1 MKNKKILRAIAF
13 VVTVMMLVGLVPV
26 AFAESTLVADATI
39 NIGGSQ
45 NVTVD
50 RDDPYYMLKL
60 VVTKKADYVIW
71 SESNGN
77 DPYLELLDEDGY
89 ILNYADDRSY
99 TLDFKLIQNLDPDT
113 YFLKVYNND
122 KARKLTFPVYVAQA
136 VEPKN
141 IEISLWEPVVAVGE
155 ADYVHV
161 RYLPGNS
168 YEPEV
173 EFSSSN
179 SSVARVN
186 EDEILALKP
195 GKAIITAKVK
205 EKTSVS
211 ASAEI
216 TVTGEALAKD
226 NVKQNYLDEENLV
239 DSYVYTASEGGI
251 HVFNVEATE
260 DVLLTCKNMSVN
272 DDESVELDGKD
283 ISVSKQ
289 VSKNDIIA
297 VTVSRINDDT
307 TYSLEGL
314 KGTDASDVTLYTKSG
329 STQYSV
335 GEKDHLRIEPSK
347 DDEGYK
353 SVSYTSSDESI
364 AKVNSYGTVEFLK
377 EGNVTITAK
386 AKLYFSYA
394 TITKTITLSA
404 VNPPEITVSQPYTG
418 KVHVSSAES
427 IEPGLGYVCFEA
439 PLDGYYQ
446 FTITN
451 NKNINFKLST
461 VDPAMDGENS
471 IVVPGITEGSLVII
485 KYFSSAMFFDGDVD
499 ITVSAKYLRSPT
511 SASIAEGTN
520 ITGYAGQTL
529 ILNPAFTPDNGYTEG
544 IVEWSGSNEKVA
556 VGPYATSDSAMV
568 DLLDA
573 GTSVVTMKTSEH
585 GEKKSNVTIK
595 AAKTLKPDVVT
606 VSKFN
611 SSLIKDSYI
620 LTPDVS
626 GFYDFSFTSS
636 GYIYACVQRKLDK
649 KWLASDENRGN
660 IELSAH
666 LEAGYE
672 YEITIQ
678 SEFPKAYDVNVF
690 TTRKSY
696 PTAVFCPTNTLFVKV
711 GDTMSVEQMGI
722 DFAPYNS
729 ISELFTSIS
738 SSNETIVKTGDVT
751 GDKAITALKE
761 GTAKVKIK
769 TEYGLETEFNVIVA
783 KKDYEPVNG
792 FFLDTKEVTLE
803 SGQTKTV
810 KAVVTEDYNGQP
822 VYWGSSDDKVAK
834 VDSNGNITARRAG
847 TAIIY
852 AMCDGKIA
860 ECVVTVKALPVTDTT
875 KVFKD
880 VVAGKWYVNAINYS
894 YTNGFI
900 AGMKQNEFGINTPVT
915 RGMFI
920 TILARI
926 AGVDTSANNVK
937 TKFTDVA
944 SGKYY
949 TAAIKWA
956 SEGGIVNGMSATT
969 FEPNTPIQRQQ
980 LCVMI
985 VNFAISQNIGFEKR
999 EAEINFSDNATI
1011 AKWAKDSVVTCQI
1024 ADIVNGY
1031 SEGGKVSFKPK
1042 NTATRAEA
1050 AQILY
1055 KFHSEFV
1062 I

>member
-1 MKNKKILRAIAF
+1 MKNKKLLRALSF
-13 VVTVMMLVGLVPV
+13 VMTVIMLVGLVPV

-39 NIGGSQ
+39 KIGGSQ
-45 NVTVD
+45 TVSVN

-60 VVTKKADYVIW
+60 VVTQKADYVIW

-77 DPYLELLDEDGY
+77 DPYLELLDEEGY

-99 TLDFKLIQNLDPDT
+99 TYDFKLIQNLDPDT

-122 KARKLTFPVYVAQA
+122 KARKISFPVYVSKA
-136 VEPKN
+136 VEPNK

-168 YEPEV
+168 YEPDI

-179 SSVARVN
+179 SSVARIN

-195 GKAIITAKVK
+195 GTAVINAKVSG
-205 EKTSVS
+205 TSVS
-211 ASAEI
+211 ASTQI
-216 TVTGEALAKD
+216 TVTGEALVKD
-226 NVKQNYLDEENLV
+226 QVKQNYLDEENLV
-239 DSYVYTASEGGI
+239 DSYVYTATEGGI

-272 DDESVELDGKD
+272 DDESVELDGKKV
-283 ISVSKQ
+283 SVSKQ

-297 VTVSRINDDT
+297 VTVSRIDKDT
-307 TYSLEGL
+307 TYALEGL
-314 KGTDASDVTLYTKSG
+314 KGVDASNVTLYTKSG
-329 STQYSV
+329 LSQYNV
-335 GEKDHLRIEPSK
+335 GQKDHLRITPSK
-347 DDEGYK
+347 DNEGYK
-353 SVSYTSSDESI
+353 SVSFTSSDESV

-377 EGNVTITAK
+377 EGSVTITAK

-404 VNPPEITVSQPYTG
+404 KNPPEVTLSKSFTG
-418 KVHVSSAES
+418 KVNVSSAES
-427 IEPGLGYVCFEA
+427 VEPGLGYVCFKA
-439 PLDGYYQ
+439 PLAGSYQ
-446 FTITN
+446 FKITN

-461 VDPAMDGENS
+461 SDPQMEGENM
-471 IVVPGITEGSLVII
+471 IVVPGIAEGATVIV

-499 ITVSAKYLRSPT
+499 VTISAKYLKKPT
-511 SASIAEGTN
+511 SANIAEGNN
-520 ITGYAGQTL
+520 ITGYAGQTI
-529 ILNPAFTPDNGYTEG
+529 ILNPSFAPDNGYTEG
-544 IVEWSGSNEKVA
+544 VVDWSGSNEKVA

-568 DLLDA
+568 DLLEA
-573 GTSVVTMKTSEH
+573 GTAAITMKTTEH
-585 GEKKSNVTIK
+585 GEKKANVTIK
-595 AAKTLKPDVVT
+595 AAKVLKPDVVT

-611 SSLIKDSYI
+611 SSLIKDSYT
-620 LTPDVS
+620 LAPDVS
-626 GFYDFSFTSS
+626 GFYDFSFTST
-636 GYIYACVQRKLDK
+636 GYIYACVQRKFDK
-649 KWLASDENRGN
+649 KWLASDENRGSVS
-660 IELSAH
+660 LSAH

-690 TTRKSY
+690 TTRKAY
-696 PTAVFCPTNTLFVKV
+696 PTAVYCPTGNLFIKV
-711 GDTMSVEQMGI
+711 GDTLSVEDMGI

-729 ISELFTSIS
+729 ITELFTSIT
-738 SSNETIVKTGDVT
+738 SSNQTVVKTGNVNSDT
-751 GDKAITALKE
+751 AITALKE
-761 GTAKVKIK
+761 GNAKVTVK

-783 KKDYEPVNG
+783 KKDYEPVKG
-792 FFLDTKEVTLE
+792 FLLDTKEVTLE
-803 SGQTKTV
+803 SRQTKTV
-810 KAVVTEDYNGQP
+810 KAVFTEDYNGQP
-822 VYWGSSDDKVAK
+822 VYWGSSDDKVAR
-834 VDSNGNITARRAG
+834 VDSKGNITARRAG
-847 TAIIY
+847 KAIIY

-860 ECVVTVKALPVTDTT
+860 ECLVTVKALPVTDTT
-875 KVFKD
+875 KIFKD
-880 VVAGKWYVNAINYS
+880 VVSGKWYVNAIDYS

-900 AGMKQNEFGINTPVT
+900 AGMKPTEFGISTPVT

-926 AGVDTSANNVK
+926 AGVDTTANNVK

-956 SEGGIVNGMSATT
+956 SEGGIVNGMTATT

-985 VNFAISQNIGFEKR
+985 VNFAISQNVGFEKR
-999 EAEINFSDNATI
+999 EAEINFSDNSTI
-1011 AKWAKDSVVTCQI
+1011 AKWAKDAVVTCQI